1 MIYWARYYSNMG
13 TKQYYDEIFFLH
25 ASSEYVF
32 MNLTTY
38 CVSFEIENAFIIYND
53 IQYLQL

>member
-1 MIYWARYYSNMG
+1 MG

-38 CVSFEIENAFIIYND
+38 CVSFEIENAFVIYND